1 MITIEAKVKKLIA
14 KINTN
19 ADIEQIF
26 PDTDF
31 VEDLG
36 IDSLSIIELVMAIE
50 DAFEIEIDNNE
61 AEKLRTVKNI
71 IDFVEAKS

>member
-1 MITIEAKVKKLIA
+1 MITIEANVKKLIA
-14 KINTN
+14 KITTN